1 MVEEEAGNTSA
12 LDVTPPE
19 AGTLRV
25 PLVYVVKKVSGVEE
39 YWAVRARTDATYV
52 VFAAIRTGVVRF
64 TVRQPAVADVG
75 DPLAVASFV
84 PVDDQSVTVYV
95 FVKFAGR

>member
-1 MVEEEAGNTSA
+1 VSEDAVGNTSV

-19 AGTLRV
+19 AGTLIA
-25 PLVYVVKKVSGVEE
+25 PLVYDNRNANGVEE

-52 VFAAIRTGVVRF
+52 VFAAMRTGVVRF

-75 DPLAVASFV
+75 DPLPVASFV

-95 FVKFAGR
+95 LVQFAGR

>member
-1 MVEEEAGNTSA
+1 VVEEDVGNTSA

-19 AGTLRV
+19 ADTLKV
-25 PLVYVVKKVSGVEE
+25 PFAYVVKKANGVEE
-39 YWAVRARTDATYV
+39 YWAVKARTDATQV
-52 VFAAIRTGVVRF
+52 VLAAIRTGVVRF

-84 PVDDQSVTVYV
+84 PWTTR
-95 FVKFAGR
+95 A

>member
-1 MVEEEAGNTSA
+1 M
-12 LDVTPPE
+12 
-19 AGTLRV
+19 
-25 PLVYVVKKVSGVEE
+25 
-39 YWAVRARTDATYV
+39 

-84 PVDDQSVTVYV
+84 PLDDQSVTVYV
-95 FVKFAGR
+95 LVQLAGR

>member
-1 MVEEEAGNTSA
+1 
-12 LDVTPPE
+12 
-19 AGTLRV
+19 
-25 PLVYVVKKVSGVEE
+25 VVLKANGVEE

-52 VFAAIRTGVVRF
+52 VFFAIRTGVVRF

-95 FVKFAGR
+95 LVTLAGR

>member
-1 MVEEEAGNTSA
+1 M
-12 LDVTPPE
+12 
-19 AGTLRV
+19 
-25 PLVYVVKKVSGVEE
+25 
-39 YWAVRARTDATYV
+39 

-84 PVDDQSVTVYV
+84 PVEDHSVTVYV
-95 FVKFAGR
+95 LVTLAGR